1 MKIERLTG
9 KAIAERQRWAGDP
22 FDTLIVLISCDDGEE
37 YSVKMKEASWGFEL
51 GVEYTWWGNWSS
63 YKNKRSGR
71 MERQLSAFCYYHAY
85 RADQVQD
92 MMELLLGR
100 RFPRDLAASVV
111 DEFGDNARKIVE
123 TNPYSLGR
131 FPRVGFKLC
140 DRLYCELGKPVDR
153 LKRQTL
159 CAAYALQEDGSGSV
173 WHPFSRVETAIA
185 QSIDGFEGDT
195 QKAVRLG
202 VRAGVLDVMYTD
214 GLEGQ
219 PTWDGTYKWVASSKE
234 AQLERDLAGF
244 IQEFSA
250 MPNRWPEIPLWD
262 EGEHQHEQ
270 LMRSLEGPV
279 GILLGS
285 AGTGKTF
292 TAAKVIEAVRDA
304 KKSFAIIAPTGK
316 AAVRLTEAL
325 AEIGVNER
333 AVTAHSKMGFDGVAF
348 RRSISEEFLF
358 VDEASMVDLSLMTA
372 IFSRCEPGTHILF
385 IGDPYQLPPVGS
397 GAPLRDMMELVPT
410 GTLTQVRRNSGAIVR
425 AGTMIR
431 NGERFDVCRVLN
443 EHEGDN
449 LIWIPASSPDAVTQK
464 CLGVYDQLVE
474 RFGLDPLWQLQ
485 VFSIVNARS
494 RLGCH
499 ELNRVLQQHLNK
511 DSQPVAGTP
520 FRVGDKV
527 MQTKN
532 SWMLPFR
539 GRGEFIHSDAIVHPE
554 TGLVYCANGEMGKVL
569 AIDEKVM
576 RIEMVAPKR
585 IVLSYKV
592 DVSEESDEGLT
603 GSSYQLAYA
612 ITTHKSQGSQIP
624 FGIFMLDDYP
634 GARRLFDQSLLY
646 TAITRAKRATFLIG
660 DIELAQAAAS
670 RANIWSR
677 KTFLR
682 EICRGQA

>member
-22 FDTLIVLISCDDGEE
+22 FDTLIVLIACDDGEE
-37 YSVKMKEASWGFEL
+37 YSVKMKEAAWGFEL
-51 GVEYTWWGNWSS
+51 GVEYTWWGSWSS

-85 RADQVQD
+85 RAEQVQD

-123 TNPYSLGR
+123 TNPYSLGK
-131 FPRVGFKLC
+131 FDRVGFKLC
-140 DRLYCELGKPVDR
+140 DRLYCELGKPLDR

-159 CAAYALQEDGSGSV
+159 CAAYSLQEDGSGSV
-173 WHPFSRVETAIA
+173 WHPSDKVASAIS
-185 QSIDGFEGDT
+185 QSIDGFDGST
-195 QKAVRLG
+195 QKAIRLG

-214 GLEGQ
+214 GHEGR
-219 PTWDGTYKWVASSKE
+219 PAWDGEYQWVASSKE
-234 AQLERDLAGF
+234 ARLERRLADLLR
-244 IQEFSA
+244 EFSA
-250 MPNRWPEIPLWD
+250 MPARWPPIACWLD
-262 EGEHQHEQ
+262 GEHQHEQ
-270 LMRSLEGPV
+270 LMKSLESPV

-292 TAAKVIEAVRDA
+292 TSAQAIKAVRDA
-304 KKSFAIIAPTGK
+304 KKTFAIIAPTGK

-348 RRSISEEFLF
+348 RRNIDEEFLF
-358 VDEASMVDLSLMTA
+358 VDEASMVDLALMTA
-372 IFSRCEPGTHILF
+372 IFERSQPGTHILF
-385 IGDPYQLPPVGS
+385 IGDPHQLPPVGS

-410 GTLTQVRRNSGAIVR
+410 GTLSQVRRNSGAIVQ
-425 AGTMIR
+425 AGMRIR
-431 NGERFDVCRVLN
+431 EGERFDVHRLLN
-443 EHEGDN
+443 EEEGHN
-449 LIWIPASSPDAVTQK
+449 LIWIPASNTEAVTQK

-474 RFGLDPLWQLQ
+474 RFSLDPLWDVQ

-499 ELNRVLQQHLNK
+499 ELNRTLQQHLNK
-511 DSQPVAGTP
+511 DADPISGTP

-527 MQTKN
+527 MQTRN
-532 SWMLPFR
+532 SWMIPFR
-539 GRGEFIHSDAIVHPE
+539 GRGEFIHPDAIVHPE

-569 AIDEKVM
+569 SIDEKVM
-576 RIEMVAPKR
+576 RIEMMAPRR
-585 IVLSYKV
+585 IVLSYKTEV
-592 DVSEESDEGLT
+592 GDESEEGLT

-624 FGIFMLDDYP
+624 FGIFVLDDYP

-646 TAITRAKRATFLIG
+646 TAITRAKRATFMVG
-660 DIELAQAAAS
+660 DLELAQSAAG

-682 EICRGQA
+682 EIYRGQA